1 MLAALNRASERLEQR
16 PLRDANAL
24 AEIVGEP
31 GRLIE
36 VILPKW
42 RALIEVAIRPEDA
55 KSYARAALELLDQY
69 ELLIGVAESRLGRIE
84 QIDREVFVSREFWAD
99 QLDDPGLGSTG
110 DAETVNE
117 DEKAN
122 GYQ

>member
-1 MLAALNRASERLEQR
+1 MNEEMSIVLAALNRASERLEQR
-16 PLRDANAL
+16 PLQDPNAL

-42 RALIEVAIRPEDA
+42 RAVVDVVIEPEDA

-69 ELLIGVAESRLGRIE
+69 ELLIAVAESRLGRID
-84 QIDREVFVSREFWAD
+84 QIDRGVLAAREFWIN
-99 QLDDPGLGSTG
+99 QLLDPKYGHTR
-110 DAETVNE
+110 
-117 DEKAN
+117 
-122 GYQ
+122 Q